1 VKDRY
6 LICLLLLLIL
16 FCVSCTQQTEKK
28 GLPEKVAREKPASA
42 KKEPPKIIH
51 IAGETIGVN
60 PKTGKLT
67 VRGKGGDVE
76 IYTTGKTIIHIG
88 RDNSSLSDIAAGD
101 KVTVKYLEINGK
113 NIARNIFI
121 SREAPDDGRSP
132 KAEIPSIKIPEKII
146 PDQPP
151 EPPQKALPSS

>member
-1 VKDRY
+1 MKGRC
-6 LICLLLLLIL
+6 LIRLLLLLIL
-16 FCVSCTQQTEKK
+16 FCVSCPQQPEKK
-28 GLPEKVAREKPASA
+28 NLPEKVARERPASA

-51 IAGETIGVN
+51 IAGETIRVN

-76 IYTTGKTIIHIG
+76 ICTTEKTIIHIG
-88 RDNSSLSDIAAGD
+88 RDNSKLSDIIAGD
-101 KVTVKYLEINGK
+101 KVTVKYLEIDGK

-121 SREAPDDGRSP
+121 AREVPDDDKST
-132 KAEIPSIKIPEKII
+132 KAEIPSVKPSEKIT

-151 EPPQKALPSS
+151 ELPQKVWPSS